1 MARYEND
8 LARACIDLIAVCG
21 GFAWRQNT
29 GAGRMA
35 SGRFMRFGEPGVA
48 DVIGVLRRTKRSP
61 LEPADLGVF
70 IAVECKGP
78 NTRQSPAQR
87 AWQREI
93 EQRDGVY
100 VLARTLKDL
109 EDRLKELGV
118 MK

>member
-1 MARYEND
+1 MAHYEND

-35 SGRFMRFGEPGVA
+35 SGRFMRFGEPGAA
-48 DVIGVLRRTKRSP
+48 DVIGILRRTQRSP
-61 LEPADLGVF
+61 GDVDLGVF

-78 NTRQSPAQR
+78 NTPQSPAQK

-93 EQRDGVY
+93 EKRDGVY

-118 MK
+118 LL